1 MRVPTQVTSI
11 SVHAHNCIGLLY
23 KLWAR
28 PLIRWIKAH
37 SRGHGAAACAGEDAA
52 GSVCVRA
59 ALPPTWWASFSSTPP
74 CSVPPHMIRWHRD
87 IQFPS
92 PFLTSLSGHLRTA
105 ALLIHLVSSLKDTCG
120 TRQPRAHSIPPSAV
134 PRCAIKLSANGWR
147 RPGDTKASFVDNF
160 NVIIQ
165 ILAVIRVRSC
175 SVIYSHNSRSCL
187 QTDHYFL
194 RFIYYAI

>member
-23 KLWAR
+23 KLWAH

-52 GSVCVRA
+52 QCVCGQLCHRPDELHFPA
-59 ALPPTWWASFSSTPP
+59 QPP
-74 CSVPPHMIRWHRD
+74 CSVPPHTIRWHRD
-87 IQFPS
+87 TQFPS

-105 ALLIHLVSSLKDTCG
+105 ALLILLVSSLKDTCG
-120 TRQPRAHSIPPSAV
+120 THSIPPSAV
-134 PRCAIKLSANGWR
+134 PRCAIKLSAPGWR